1 MAIVKFISD
10 KNFRVFID
18 MELAGKVTPDS
29 MLKVTLECGSYLIQ
43 IKDEDGNLIMDYELE
58 IKSSDNQLLQKIDSI
73 NNNLYDVIENLRNDP
88 SLIFHCN
95 RASFCHNGLYGF
107 VDKKFNVVIPPI
119 YYSVNEFTDDKAFV
133 VRDFPEGRKTTMID
147 RDGNMF
153 FNRWFDF
160 IGESIDMVLLG
171 LNDKIIV
178 FSKKECKMETE
189 YFNAGY
195 DFKEPLVPAY
205 KKVDNSC
212 LYGYLDFDGK
222 EVIPFIFDK
231 VGNFDKKGKATIS
244 LFGVST
250 EIDKS
255 GFYEY
260 NYENDTEEYTGWKD
274 DPEWVWNKMKENDYS
289 FYPWDYAPYVSEK
302 KTSWCFEPV
311 WNKNRWN
318 VKITII
324 QNGGQEKK
332 QIKICDKVISFGIG
346 HCICKV
352 GEKTNLL
359 IADTQHDT
367 LIDLLFDENYIQPVL
382 TGYDEYGGFI
392 YPIFFIARKK
402 SCYDNNSTFYI
413 FNSEKKTI
421 KPTQYEDID
430 TIILDGNEVQKIAND
445 RIIYD
450 GPYFSDRNSI
460 YLRIKY
466 QGRYGIIDV
475 EGHEIIPPIYC
486 DIILMGTEF
495 FKVKNECGWYFGRTY
510 KQKDSLICDW
520 LIYEALFKVYNEI
533 YDEIL
538 YCSEHEQWIKVFIV
552 KKDNKYGCINNKGE
566 IIVPVVNDIIKLSY
580 SSHDPHPEVIS
591 LLIYK
596 DKKVGYCD
604 ISYSYN
610 YSCYSH
616 IKFQRNDEYVNYV
629 DPQFDECVL
638 LNNCNSVLNNFYMHY
653 AAVRKNKK
661 WGILDQKPRQ
671 ITYKAIDLNLADE
684 SEANYDDLIFKYD
697 SLDELKENA
706 DNELKER
713 YNKYYSP
720 WTIRRDSFG
729 DDDRI
734 VEEGVKNEI

>member
-1 MAIVKFISD
+1 MALVKFVTYR
-10 KNFRVFID
+10 NCQVFID
-18 MELAGKVTPDS
+18 MELVGKVTPQS
-29 MLKVTLECGSYLIQ
+29 MLKVTLDTGGYLIQ
-43 IKDEDGNLIMDYELE
+43 IKDDDGHLIKEYDLE
-58 IKSSDNQLLQKIDSI
+58 IKESDIQVLQKINESSAH
-73 NNNLYDVIENLRNDP
+73 LEDVIEDLKNDS
-88 SLIFHCN
+88 SLIFHCE
-95 RASFCHNGLYGF
+95 RASFCHNDLYGF
-107 VDKKFNVVIPPI
+107 VDKKLNIVIPPI
-119 YYSVNEFTDDKAFV
+119 YHSVNDFVDDKAFV

-147 RDGNMF
+147 SNGNMF
-153 FNRWFDF
+153 FNRWYDF

-178 FSKKECKMETE
+178 FSKKECKTETE

-212 LYGYLDFDGK
+212 LYGYLNFEGK

-231 VGNFDKKGKATIS
+231 VGNFDKKGKANIS

-250 EIDKS
+250 EIDIY
-255 GFYEY
+255 GFFEY
-260 NYENDTEEYTGWKD
+260 DYENDIEGYTGWKD
-274 DPEWVWNKMKENDYS
+274 DPEWVWKKMKENDCLL
-289 FYPWDYAPYVSEK
+289 YPWYYDPYVSAK
-302 KTSWCFEPV
+302 NTTWSFDPV
-311 WNKNRWN
+311 WNKKKWN
-318 VKITII
+318 VKITITL
-324 QNGGQEKK
+324 NKGQEKK
-332 QIKICDKVISFGIG
+332 KIKECDKVLSFGIG

-352 GEKTNLL
+352 GDKINLL
-359 IADTQHDT
+359 IADTQNDT
-367 LIDLLFDENYIQPVL
+367 LIDLFFDEDYVQPVL
-382 TGYDEYGGFI
+382 IDDDATYSGFI
-392 YPIFFIARKK
+392 YPILFIARKR
-402 SCYDNNSTFYI
+402 SCYGNNCTFYI

-421 KPTQYEDID
+421 TPTQYEDID

-450 GPYFSDRNSI
+450 GPNFSDRSSI

-486 DIILMGTEF
+486 DIFLMGTEF
-495 FKVKNECGWYFGRTY
+495 FKVKKECGWSFGRTY
-510 KQKDSLICDW
+510 KQKDSSVPCDW
-520 LIYEALFKVYNEI
+520 VIYEAFFKVYNEI

-552 KKDNKYGCINNKGE
+552 KKDNKYGCINYKGE

-610 YSCYSH
+610 YSCYSQS
-616 IKFQRNDEYVNYV
+616 KYQRHDEYVNYV

-638 LNNCNSVLNNFYMHY
+638 LNNCNSVLNRFYMHY
-653 AAVRKNKK
+653 AAVRKDKK
-661 WGILDQKPRQ
+661 WGILDQKPRDV
-671 ITYKAIDLNLADE
+671 TYQAINLNIENEHMPNYEDLD
-684 SEANYDDLIFKYD
+684 FKYKSIED
-697 SLDELKENA
+697 LKNDA
-706 DNELKER
+706 DNEFKRR
-713 YNKYYSP
+713 YKKYYHP
-720 WTIRRDSFG
+720 WTIRRNSYGEDC
-729 DDDRI
+729 
-734 VEEGVKNEI
+734 VTKEGGKE